1 MGDSLVVINSSEID
15 YYHSPHLS
23 LPTQQKLTGSLYQ
36 SMIVQVS
43 SHALPMPV
51 QYRYIAR

>member
-43 SHALPMPV
+43 SHALPMLE
-51 QYRYIAR
+51 QCR